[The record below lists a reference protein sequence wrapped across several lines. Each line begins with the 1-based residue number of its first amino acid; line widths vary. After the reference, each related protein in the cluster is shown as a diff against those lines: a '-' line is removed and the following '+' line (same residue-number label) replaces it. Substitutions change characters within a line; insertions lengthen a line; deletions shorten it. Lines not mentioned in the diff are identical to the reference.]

1 MKKHSIVKKHKGFSL
16 IETLVSMIL
25 MGFTVI
31 MIETVIMNSSN
42 GTISLGE
49 ANENRVALASQM
61 ENNISLA
68 KQYAMYYQKY
78 SVF

>member
-16 IETLVSMIL
+16 IETLVSMVL

-49 ANENRVALASQM
+49 ANENRVALASH
-61 ENNISLA
+61 
-68 KQYAMYYQKY
+68 
-78 SVF
+78 